1 MLPDRKLGSARP
13 SASTWIAPADRR
25 HGSDRV
31 EVNAEAVVVWS
42 HAPGVPVRYRALDI
56 SPGGMR
62 VRSTLPLREGMIGTL
77 LSLLPG
83 GAAPNQAFQV
93 VWCKRCNDESGA
105 LSGYEAGLRF
115 QR

>member
-1 MLPDRKLGSARP
+1 MLPDRKLGSSRP
-13 SASTWIAPADRR
+13 SNATWIAPADRR
-25 HGSDRV
+25 DGTDRV
-31 EVNAEAVVVWS
+31 EVSGEAVVVWS
-42 HAPGVPVRYRALDI
+42 HAPGVPVRYRTLDL
-56 SPGGMR
+56 SAGGMR
-62 VRSTLPLREGMIGTL
+62 IRSTLPLREGMIGSL

-83 GAAPNQAFQV
+83 GATPNQPFQV